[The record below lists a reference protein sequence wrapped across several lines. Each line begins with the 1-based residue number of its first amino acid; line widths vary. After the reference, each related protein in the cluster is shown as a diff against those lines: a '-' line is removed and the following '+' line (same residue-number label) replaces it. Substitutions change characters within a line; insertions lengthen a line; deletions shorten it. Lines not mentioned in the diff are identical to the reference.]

1 MKKAFAI
8 FLFVLTTAAFNA
20 SAAEVLA
27 TIVDVTPVF
36 SDRYQQTRVCDVIQG
51 RQPQQDSAVNSGS
64 VIGGIAG
71 ALLGSRVG
79 DGNGR
84 LAATALGAVTGAM
97 TGDRLAQR
105 DSQPQQACRWVQQV
119 NQQVSGYHVTYAY
132 QGEHFYTSLPYDP
145 SRGGAVSTIRA
156 EMTLSLR

>member
-8 FLFVLTTAAFNA
+8 ALFALITAALNA
-20 SAAEVLA
+20 SAADVLA
-27 TIVDVTPVF
+27 TIVNVTPVF
-36 SDRYQQTRVCDVIQG
+36 SDRIQQTQVCDVVQG
-51 RQPQQDSAVNSGS
+51 GQQHSAVNSGS

-79 DGNGR
+79 DGSGR

-105 DSQPQQACRWVQQV
+105 DSQPQQVCRWVQQV
-119 NQQVSGYHVTYAY
+119 NQQMSGYRVTYAY
-132 QGEHFYTSLPYDP
+132 QGEHFYPPRMPYDP
-145 SRGGAVSTIRA
+145 SRGGTVSTVRA

>member
-1 MKKAFAI
+1 MKKAIAI
-8 FLFVLTTAAFNA
+8 IALALVAAVNVNA
-20 SAAEVLA
+20 KEVTA
-27 TIVDVTPVF
+27 TIVSVSPVYA
-36 SDRYQQTRVCDVIQG
+36 DRAQQVQVCDVTQG
-51 RQPQQDSAVNSGS
+51 IQPQQLAPVNAGT

-105 DSQPQQACRWVQQV
+105 NSQPQQACRWVQRV
-119 NQQVSGYHVTYAY
+119 EQQVSSYRVTYAY
-132 QGEHFYTSLPYDP
+132 QGDQYEAFLPYDP
-145 SRGGAVSTIRA
+145 SRGGSVSTVTA
-156 EMTLSLR
+156 QMTLSMR